1 MKREDLENADEMASI
16 LQAVY
21 EQTKQASRL
30 LLKIDIAK
38 GRANAIQ
45 YKGALQWM
53 DDILRRLTFE
63 D

>member
-1 MKREDLENADEMASI
+1 MASI

-21 EQTKQASRL
+21 EQTKQARRL

>member
-1 MKREDLENADEMASI
+1 MPTRWHQSYKLSK
-16 LQAVY
+16 
-21 EQTKQASRL
+21 QTKQARRL
-30 LLKIDIAK
+30 LLKIDIEK

-53 DDILRRLTFE
+53 DDVLRRLTFE